1 MNSKYGY
8 CKFGKKCGKI
18 HFSDVCEKID
28 CTGRYCDRRHP
39 IPCFFFEKYKMCKF
53 GTYCSYK
60 HTRQTT
66 LSERKDM
73 EKEVESL
80 KMEVV
85 ELKTKVNE
93 LTNALENVNKSM
105 KEIAESAKSV
115 ETRVEPAEENKPT
128 NDCEKEERNVGEE
141 KTPSD
146 IIRENSEHFYCDK
159 CEFSSKTSRGL
170 NIHIAKLHTKVAKY
184 DGKLYSVEKNRKT
197 GYFELFCFIC
207 DFKCVYYIE
216 APHSQERH
224 WLKMREHFQQKHDYI
239 KIENF
244 TEQRHKIGRT

>member
-1 MNSKYGY
+1 MGA
-8 CKFGKKCGKI
+8 
-18 HFSDVCEKID
+18 
-28 CTGRYCDRRHP
+28 
-39 IPCFFFEKYKMCKF
+39 
-53 GTYCSYK
+53 
-60 HTRQTT
+60 
-66 LSERKDM
+66 
-73 EKEVESL
+73 KEVESL

-115 ETRVEPAEENKPT
+115 EARVEPAEENKPT
-128 NDCEKEERNVGEE
+128 
-141 KTPSD
+141 
-146 IIRENSEHFYCDK
+146 IYCDK

-184 DGKLYSVEKNRKT
+184 DGKLYSVEKNQKT

-224 WLKMREHFQQKHDYI
+224 WLKMREHFQQKHD
-239 KIENF
+239 
-244 TEQRHKIGRT
+244 